1 MKNLLLFGFIV
12 LGCFFL
18 TSCENYSKEDL
29 EQDVL
34 NTIVQEINDPSIKID
49 KVTLI
54 EIEENKYDGFVNTT
68 ELGSEFQYAISVVVD
83 DDDFI
88 IYYED
93 SEWEDSEP
101 QFNQV
106 GSKLSENGAWSDQDI
121 DMFYAE
127 MALVAEEIEN
137 TGLDK
142 DLFFNCFLEKLQS
155 TYTSFAK
162 ANQDE
167 AGCEKLSIQC
177 ALEMRSY

>member
-54 EIEENKYDGFVNTT
+54 EIEENKYDGFVNTI

-93 SEWEDSEP
+93 SELEDSEP
-101 QFNQV
+101 QFNHV

-127 MALVAEEIEN
+127 IALVAEEIEN

-142 DLFFNCFLEKLQS
+142 DLFFNCYLEKLQS